1 MYAVFMIL
9 FLIIFMFY
17 EIVYGDSGLP
27 GMAVYGVKYHMH
39 ILYLGFIFLILF
51 FRRDFF
57 SGFGGENNKCS
68 KIIIIFFKFITSP
81 VLFLIYSVLVFM
93 QSSISYYSDFID
105 RGYWVILFF
114 LSVFGTKYVVNFV
127 VLFSKNVGRNR
138 KHFLFKNFF
147 HMIFVFT
154 SCLTVFLYLSKN
166 PYVSE
171 NGIVF
176 GIILCV
182 LAINLIISSDDKHF
196 KLYKSMS
203 KVISEVSEDSN
214 SRIAA
219 ARRFIERNAYS
230 DISRSDIAAAVGM
243 SPEYLSRMFAASTG
257 KTLSDYV
264 TEIRIKNASELLI
277 STDKTVIEICF
288 DSGFSSLRTFNRTFQ
303 KYFLMNPT
311 SFRQKKNAAFGKF

>member
-1 MYAVFMIL
+1 
-9 FLIIFMFY
+9 
-17 EIVYGDSGLP
+17 
-27 GMAVYGVKYHMH
+27 
-39 ILYLGFIFLILF
+39 
-51 FRRDFF
+51 
-57 SGFGGENNKCS
+57 
-68 KIIIIFFKFITSP
+68 
-81 VLFLIYSVLVFM
+81 
-93 QSSISYYSDFID
+93 
-105 RGYWVILFF
+105 
-114 LSVFGTKYVVNFV
+114 
-127 VLFSKNVGRNR
+127 
-138 KHFLFKNFF
+138 
-147 HMIFVFT
+147 MIFVFT